1 MRYINWG
8 FAFVFRINSSLLS
21 LLCVSYFTKIVVVS
35 VFSDDT
41 FSALYSVNY
50 IATGKYT
57 KMNY

>member
-8 FAFVFRINSSLLS
+8 FAFIFRINSSLLS
-21 LLCVSYFTKIVVVS
+21 LCVSYFTKIVVVS